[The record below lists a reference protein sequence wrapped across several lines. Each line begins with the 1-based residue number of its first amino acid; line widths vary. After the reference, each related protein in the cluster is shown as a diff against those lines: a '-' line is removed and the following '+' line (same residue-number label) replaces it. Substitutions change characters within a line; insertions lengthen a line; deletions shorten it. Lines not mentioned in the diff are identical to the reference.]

1 MTATAPN
8 TPTPSRRAPRALA
21 KVLAHARWELGI
33 YLRNGEQLLLMFA
46 IPIGLLLLVKST
58 AVVVA
63 TATIAAAFTSMAI
76 STGFER
82 RHGALRFLG
91 TTPLTRTQLLLGKAL
106 ASLVMLGLSIA
117 LAAVVAELIGR
128 LPALSLG
135 GVLIALAATMLGV
148 VAFASWGV
156 LLAGTVRAEATLA
169 IANGVFLLLIGIGGV
184 AVPVSAMPDALA
196 NIVQLL
202 PSAALVATLQS
213 ATGALTVLPW
223 LVLAG
228 WSALGIVLAA
238 RYFRW
243 D

>member
-1 MTATAPN
+1 MS
-8 TPTPSRRAPRALA
+8 TPTPTTSMHTPGAVR
-21 KVLAHARWELGI
+21 KVIAHARWELGI

-46 IPIGLLLLVKST
+46 IPVGLLLIVKST

-63 TATIAAAFTSMAI
+63 TATMAAAFTSLAI

-91 TTPLTRTQLLLGKAL
+91 TTPLTRTQLLLGKAV
-106 ASLVMLGLSIA
+106 AALVMLGLSIA
-117 LAAVVAELIGR
+117 LAAVVAEILGR

-135 GVLIALAATMLGV
+135 GVLVAVAAVLVGV

-169 IANGVFLLLIGIGGV
+169 IANGVFLLLIGAGGV
-184 AVPVSAMPDALA
+184 AVPVSAMPDGLA
-196 NIVQLL
+196 AVVQLL
-202 PSAALVATLQS
+202 PSAALVAALQS
-213 ATGALTVLPW
+213 ADGTLTALPW
-223 LVLAG
+223 IVMAG